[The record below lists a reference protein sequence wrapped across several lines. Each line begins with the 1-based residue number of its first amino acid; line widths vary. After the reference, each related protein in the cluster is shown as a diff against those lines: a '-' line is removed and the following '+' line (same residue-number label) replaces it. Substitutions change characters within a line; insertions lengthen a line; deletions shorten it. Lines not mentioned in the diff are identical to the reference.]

1 MTLIKGSEEE
11 CKILVEWL
19 NNLMPGVIKFKYE
32 FSYSN
37 IVFLDLEIFKEGG
50 KLKTNIHIKPT
61 NKQLYLDY
69 NSNHPCIARTASHTA
84 RP

>member
-37 IVFLDLEIFKEGG
+37 IVFLDLEIFKEG
-50 KLKTNIHIKPT
+50 
-61 NKQLYLDY
+61 
-69 NSNHPCIARTASHTA
+69 
-84 RP
+84 